1 MNILYVHG
9 LGSGKNSKTL
19 EDIKIFFNDYI
30 VHGIEVNEN
39 AAESVKK
46 IQYYVDHNDIDIII
60 GCSMGGFYASY
71 IMNVKHKFLVNPA
84 FQIVEIIKDRIGFGV
99 YEYFCERE
107 DKNTYYSLSTETVDN
122 IRYFMMSNDP
132 ISNNSYAIFS
142 INDSFVGSEI
152 QLKNIY
158 SAQVYGFNLIID
170 KDFEHRINESVLN
183 KIKTILCEIC

>member
-19 EDIKIFFNDYI
+19 DDIKIFFNDYI

-39 AAESVKK
+39 ASESVKK
-46 IQYYVDHNDIDIII
+46 IQHYVDNNNIDIII

-71 IMNVKHKFLVNPA
+71 IKNVKHKFLVNPA
-84 FQIVEIIKDRIGFGV
+84 FQIKEIIKDRIGFGV

-107 DKNTYYSLSTETVDN
+107 DKKTYYSLSTETLDN
-122 IRYFMMSNDP
+122 IRYFMMCNDP
-132 ISNNSYAIFS
+132 ISTNSYAIFS
-142 INDSFVGSEI
+142 INDSFVGSKI

-183 KIKTILCEIC
+183 KIKTILCEIH